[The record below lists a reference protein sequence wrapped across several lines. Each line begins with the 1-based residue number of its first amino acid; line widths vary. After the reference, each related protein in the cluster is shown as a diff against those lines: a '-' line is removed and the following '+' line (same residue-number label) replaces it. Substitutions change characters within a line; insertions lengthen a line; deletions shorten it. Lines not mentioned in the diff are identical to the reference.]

1 MINLN
6 KADSQAIR
14 GLNSLREPGFQGL
27 LKFFQEELEATK
39 QKLIYA
45 DDINVIHRLQ
55 GKAEAYED
63 LLKAV
68 EESQK
73 VMKGH

>member
-1 MINLN
+1 L
-6 KADSQAIR
+6 
-14 GLNSLREPGFQGL
+14 
-27 LKFFQEELEATK
+27 FQEELEATK